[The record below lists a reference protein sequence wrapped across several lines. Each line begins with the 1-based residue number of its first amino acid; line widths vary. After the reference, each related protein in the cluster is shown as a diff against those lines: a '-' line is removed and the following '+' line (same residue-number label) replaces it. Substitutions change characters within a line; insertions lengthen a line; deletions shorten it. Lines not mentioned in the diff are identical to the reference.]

1 MEPHGQTRGPKKNI
15 PTYACLRVAAL
26 AKAGR
31 GFGGSS
37 AALRNPPKHVRLIAA
52 IVASKITHSSLA
64 KAVVSSVGG

>member
-1 MEPHGQTRGPKKNI
+1 MEPHAQTRGPQENI

-37 AALRNPPKHVRLIAA
+37 AALRNPPKHVRFIAV
-52 IVASKITHSSLA
+52 IVASRITYSSTA
-64 KAVVSSVGG
+64 KVVVSCVGG